1 MVRVT
6 PSGSSTKA
14 ALQRATSPAIARSG
28 SGSCERALEL
38 GVGDRVGLARLVAAG
53 VADGLL
59 AFAVAPAGAVG
70 DQLALVAGE
79 QVADD
84 RLERLQL
91 RVGGVDQAGAQVV
104 AEPEVRARRLDLAGA
119 RVGALRAVLLAGR
132 AQLGVVEAGA
142 GEVALLARDGAVA
155 GFELLADRVEHEHG
169 VDDPDAGGEVGAAL
183 VHVGVAAGAGALAQ
197 RAVDAQLARRRPGA
211 GGERVEL
218 AVELVGRAVEDAG
231 ELSPVGRGQLGA
243 GARDLLDGVE
253 QRAVVDAHGV
263 GVLVLD
269 QRAVHEGAEVAQRA
283 VVQLRAGD
291 ARRDRRR

>member
-1 MVRVT
+1 MQLGEPRGEHRAQELPDGGAQGVLAAGQCVAQLARHPLAAERLGAGDAVGVEHEGGAPAGDELGDRAQRV
-6 PSGSSTKA
+6 GV
-14 ALQRATSPAIARSG
+14 
-28 SGSCERALEL
+28 CERALEF

-91 RVGGVDQAGAQVV
+91 GVGGVDQAGAQVV
-104 AEPEVRARRLDLAGA
+104 AEAEVRARRLDLAGA
-119 RVGALRAVLLAGR
+119 GVGALRAVLLAGR

-142 GEVALLARDGAVA
+142 GEVALLARDRVVA

-218 AVELVGRAVEDAG
+218 SVELVGRAAEDAG
-231 ELSPVGRGQLGA
+231 ELSPVGR
-243 GARDLLDGVE
+243 R
-253 QRAVVDAHGV
+253 
-263 GVLVLD
+263 
-269 QRAVHEGAEVAQRA
+269 
-283 VVQLRAGD
+283 
-291 ARRDRRR
+291 